1 MNIVSHAVED
11 AHRAGRLHDGS
22 ACSLC
27 IASREAVIAQLEAE
41 GKFETLWKY
50 YR

>member
-1 MNIVSHAVED
+1 MGRDITIEE
-11 AHRAGRLHDGS
+11 AHTNGWLHDGS
-22 ACSLC
+22 KCPMC
-27 IASREAVIAQLEAE
+27 IESRERVIAQLEAE